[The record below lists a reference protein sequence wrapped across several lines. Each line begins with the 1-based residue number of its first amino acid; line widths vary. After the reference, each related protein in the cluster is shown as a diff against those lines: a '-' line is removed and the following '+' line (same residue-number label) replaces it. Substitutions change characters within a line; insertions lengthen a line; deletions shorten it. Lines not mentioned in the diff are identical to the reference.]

1 MKKTND
7 MELEKEK
14 RFRATNKNLLL
25 FISILLL
32 ILGVVLLLIDPIK
45 NFKRSQVADEGLDAV
60 RQQIELGEDTE
71 ITFGPDVKIHDF
83 PDYFMVY
90 LVKRN
95 FYVIP
100 KKDFS
105 EDELGTLKNLFDLM
119 RKRRGRDI
127 PVIRLAIQNG
137 IADTAAY
144 GIGFKTV
151 GMQAVQN
158 DFYSSGQFDFHDPN
172 DTLY

>member
-1 MKKTND
+1 MYFLILEQKMKKTKD

-71 ITFGPDVKIHDF
+71 ITFG
-83 PDYFMVY
+83 
-90 LVKRN
+90 L
-95 FYVIP
+95 
-100 KKDFS
+100 
-105 EDELGTLKNLFDLM
+105 LL
-119 RKRRGRDI
+119 
-127 PVIRLAIQNG
+127 
-137 IADTAAY
+137 
-144 GIGFKTV
+144 
-151 GMQAVQN
+151 
-158 DFYSSGQFDFHDPN
+158 
-172 DTLY
+172 

>member
-60 RQQIELGEDTE
+60 RQQIELGDDTE
-71 ITFGPDVKIHDF
+71 ITFVVP
-83 PDYFMVY
+83 
-90 LVKRN
+90 
-95 FYVIP
+95 
-100 KKDFS
+100 
-105 EDELGTLKNLFDLM
+105 
-119 RKRRGRDI
+119 RD
-127 PVIRLAIQNG
+127 
-137 IADTAAY
+137 
-144 GIGFKTV
+144 
-151 GMQAVQN
+151 GMEVTGESY
-158 DFYSSGQFDFHDPN
+158 DI
-172 DTLY
+172 